1 MKVTNR
7 KGLANWTEESILEDM
22 KRFNCYE
29 EWRGE
34 QRSYQAAQRR
44 KIVDKLVNLM
54 PGWKRAGKF
63 PPDYQLKLLATGK
76 KACHTCRRVL
86 DVECFSTTKSNS
98 VGYRSN
104 CRYCRYVYEHKRTG
118 DKRELVSEEQFY
130 HRKSEAEISEY
141 KYIWSQGKRL
151 GISPET
157 VEKFLSIK
165 ECEICGKPEEEEG
178 KRLALDHCHKTDKV
192 RGRLCGDC
200 NTTLGKFKD
209 DPMLLR
215 KAADYLEKHKDETIN
230 KMDSGLCDIVP
241 KRFSFKNQN

>member
-1 MKVTNR
+1 MKVTN
-7 KGLANWTEESILEDM
+7 NWTEESILEDM
-22 KRFNCYE
+22 KRFNSYD

-34 QRSYQAAQRR
+34 QKSYQAAQKR
-44 KIVDKLVNLM
+44 KIVDKLLDLM
-54 PGWKRAGKF
+54 PGWKRTGKF
-63 PPDYQLKLLATGK
+63 PQDYQLKLLATGK

-86 DVECFSTTKSNS
+86 DVECFTKGNTSS
-98 VGYRSN
+98 GYRAN

-151 GISPET
+151 NISPET
-157 VEKFLSIK
+157 VKKFLSIK

-178 KRLALDHCHKTDKV
+178 KRLALDHCHKTDKL

-209 DPMLLR
+209 APMLLR
-215 KAADYLEKHKDETIN
+215 KAADYLEKHKDETDN
-230 KMDSGLCDIVP
+230 
-241 KRFSFKNQN
+241 

>member
-157 VEKFLSIK
+157 VKKFLSIK

-178 KRLALDHCHKTDKV
+178 KRLALDHCHKTDKL

-241 KRFSFKNQN
+241 KRFSFKN

>member
-151 GISPET
+151 GISPEI
-157 VEKFLSIK
+157 VKKFLSIK

-178 KRLALDHCHKTDKV
+178 KRLALDHCHKTNKL

-241 KRFSFKNQN
+241 KRFSFKN

>member
-1 MKVTNR
+1 MKVTSR

-130 HRKSEAEISEY
+130 HKKSEAEISEY

-157 VEKFLSIK
+157 VKKFLSIK

-178 KRLALDHCHKTDKV
+178 KRLALDHCHKTDKL

-230 KMDSGLCDIVP
+230 KMDSRLCDIVP